1 MTTNLASQFRRTC
14 DNFPVL
20 LQRSAPN
27 SWCHPVAE
35 TKVRG
40 TGCSWA
46 EEDSHSRYPP
56 APRPLLS
63 AHLFHTRSTEM
74 RRTSPPCWPCPE
86 SLTDA
91 TSCRRQAGSHIS
103 RIGDKNP
110 AISSPIGS
118 EIRNDVEA
126 QKCRVCTSGTA
137 ENKKGATFGRLY
149 AGRLPSLGGDAPDVR
164 AHLGAGRRQNTT
176 CVTRGPAIIR
186 ADIEG
191 VGPHLLVGNT
201 VIADDA
207 S

>member
-1 MTTNLASQFRRTC
+1 MPSGRR
-14 DNFPVL
+14 NQSPRHWLFLGRRGFPFAVSTGAQAIALCAFVSYTFHRNAPYIPSL
-20 LQRSAPN
+20 LP
-27 SWCHPVAE
+27 
-35 TKVRG
+35 
-40 TGCSWA
+40 CS
-46 EEDSHSRYPP
+46 
-56 APRPLLS
+56 
-63 AHLFHTRSTEM
+63 
-74 RRTSPPCWPCPE
+74 E